1 MNSDADMMIE
11 IELNGAPHAV
21 APATPVQALIEAL
34 ALTQQSLAVAVNR
47 QVVPRALWAQ
57 RILQPQDRVE
67 LVRAIG
73 GG

>member
-1 MNSDADMMIE
+1 MIE
-11 IELNGAPHAV
+11 IELNGAPHMIV
-21 APATPVQALIEAL
+21 GDSHVQALVETL

-47 QVVPRALWAQ
+47 QVVPRAMWAQ
-57 RILQPQDRVE
+57 RELEPQDRVE